1 MDIVVGIE
9 PIQSKVARFTTKL
22 CFSVQLSLSYKGS
35 FGSKREQNPAMK
47 NLPLKTRIVT
57 RMISPWITHL
67 GKSRAAGG
75 IGVSKLGL
83 NICP

>member
-1 MDIVVGIE
+1 MLGKHAVPLEKIDL
-9 PIQSKVARFTTKL
+9 VANFPGAYHAILGLFWK
-22 CFSVQLSLSYKGS
+22 QG
-35 FGSKREQNPAMK
+35 EQNPGMK

-57 RMISPWITHL
+57 RMVSSWITHL
-67 GKSRAAGG
+67 GKSQDAGG